1 MKHFSV
7 PYLDIEDN
15 TVIGEI
21 SRKLDHVG
29 QEIIDNAPWDAF
41 PYKPQASFA
50 IAYGGSSIFLKFFI
64 EEKHVRAVFSE
75 PNQPVY
81 KDSCVEFFVSFGDE
95 PEYYNFEFNCAGTCL
110 LSFGDERANRKMTSA
125 DLIKSIAFQSS
136 IKPATNRDAN
146 IGWELTLV
154 IPFDAFQYHEITSMK
169 GKKCRANFYK
179 CGDDLPEP
187 HFLAWNTINTEEP
200 DFHRPEFFGNLEF
213 N

>member
-1 MKHFSV
+1 MKHLSV
-7 PYLDIEDN
+7 PYLGLED
-15 TVIGEI
+15 TTAIADI
-21 SRKLDHVG
+21 SRKLDQVR
-29 QEIIDNAPWDAF
+29 QEIIDHAPWNAF

-50 IAYGGSSIFLKFFI
+50 MAYGDSSVYLKFFV
-64 EEKHVRAVFSE
+64 EEKHVRAVYSE

-81 KDSCVEFFVSFGDE
+81 KDSCVEFFVSFADE

-110 LSFGDERANRKMTSA
+110 LSFGEQRNNRKMTTA

-136 IKPATNRDAN
+136 IKPTTKKDAN

-154 IPFDAFQYHEITSMK
+154 IPFAAFQYHKFSSMK

-187 HFLAWNTINTEEP
+187 HFLAWNIINTEEP
-200 DFHRPEFFGNLEF
+200 DFHRPEFFGTLEF

>member
-1 MKHFSV
+1 MKHLSV
-7 PYLDIEDN
+7 PYLGLEDTTAIADI
-15 TVIGEI
+15 
-21 SRKLDHVG
+21 SKKLDHVR
-29 QEIIDNAPWDAF
+29 QEIIDHAPWNAF

-50 IAYGGSSIFLKFFI
+50 MAYGDSSVYLKFFV
-64 EEKHVRAVFSE
+64 EEKHVRAVYSE

-81 KDSCVEFFVSFGDE
+81 KDSCVEFFVSFADE

-110 LSFGDERANRKMTSA
+110 LSFGEQRNNRKMTTA
-125 DLIKSIAFQSS
+125 DLIKSITFQSS
-136 IKPATNRDAN
+136 IKPTTKKDAN

-154 IPFDAFQYHEITSMK
+154 IPFDSFQYHQITSMK

-187 HFLAWNTINTEEP
+187 HFLAWNMINTEEP
-200 DFHRPEFFGNLEF
+200 DFHRPEFFGTLEF

>member
-1 MKHFSV
+1 MKHLSV
-7 PYLDIEDN
+7 PYLGLEDTTAIADI
-15 TVIGEI
+15 
-21 SRKLDHVG
+21 SKKLDHVR
-29 QEIIDNAPWDAF
+29 QEIIDHAPWNAF

-50 IAYGGSSIFLKFFI
+50 MAYGDSSVYLKFFV
-64 EEKHVRAVFSE
+64 EEKHVRAVYSE

-110 LSFGDERANRKMTSA
+110 LSFGEQRNNRKMTTA

-136 IKPATNRDAN
+136 IKPTTKKDAN

-154 IPFDAFQYHEITSMK
+154 IPFAAFQYHKFSSMK

-187 HFLAWNTINTEEP
+187 HFLAWNMINTEEP
-200 DFHRPEFFGNLEF
+200 DFHRPEFFGTLEF

>member
-1 MKHFSV
+1 MKHLSV
-7 PYLDIEDN
+7 PYLGLED
-15 TVIGEI
+15 TTAIADI
-21 SRKLDHVG
+21 SRKLDHVR
-29 QEIIDNAPWDAF
+29 QEIIDHAPWNAF

-50 IAYGGSSIFLKFFI
+50 MAYGDSSVYLKFFV
-64 EEKHVRAVFSE
+64 EEKHVRAVYSE

-110 LSFGDERANRKMTSA
+110 LSFGEQRNNRNMTTA

-136 IKPATNRDAN
+136 IKPTTKKDAN

-154 IPFDAFQYHEITSMK
+154 IPFDAFQYHQITSMK

-187 HFLAWNTINTEEP
+187 HFLAWNMINTEEP
-200 DFHRPEFFGNLEF
+200 DFHRPEFFGTLEF

>member
-1 MKHFSV
+1 MKHLSV
-7 PYLDIEDN
+7 PYLGLED
-15 TVIGEI
+15 TTAIADI
-21 SRKLDHVG
+21 SRKLDHVR
-29 QEIIDNAPWDAF
+29 QEIIDHAPWNAF

-50 IAYGGSSIFLKFFI
+50 MAYGDSSVYLKFFV
-64 EEKHVRAVFSE
+64 EEKHVRAVYSE

-81 KDSCVEFFVSFGDE
+81 KDSCVEFFVSFADE

-110 LSFGDERANRKMTSA
+110 LSFGEQRNNRKMTTA

-136 IKPATNRDAN
+136 IKPTTKKDAN

-154 IPFDAFQYHEITSMK
+154 IPFDAFQYHQITSMK
-169 GKKCRANFYK
+169 GIKCRANFYK

-187 HFLAWNTINTEEP
+187 HFLAWNMINTEEP
-200 DFHRPEFFGNLEF
+200 DFHRPEFFGTLEF

>member
-1 MKHFSV
+1 MKHLSV
-7 PYLDIEDN
+7 PYLDIED
-15 TVIGEI
+15 TTAIGEI
-21 SRKLDHVG
+21 SRKFDHVR

-41 PYKPQASFA
+41 PYKPEAAFA
-50 IAYGGSSIFLKFFI
+50 MAYSNSNVFLKFFV
-64 EEKHVRAVFSE
+64 EEKYVRAIYYE

-110 LSFGDERANRKMTSA
+110 LSYGKERANRTMTSA
-125 DLIKSIAFQSS
+125 NLIKLIAFQSS
-136 IKPATNRDAN
+136 IKPAKNKDAN

-154 IPFDAFQYHEITSMK
+154 IPFAAFQYHKLSSMK
-169 GKKCRANFYK
+169 GKQCRANFYK

-187 HFLAWNTINTEEP
+187 HFLAWNTINTEQP
-200 DFHRPEFFGNLEF
+200 DFHRPEFFGTLEF

>member
-1 MKHFSV
+1 
-7 PYLDIEDN
+7 
-15 TVIGEI
+15 
-21 SRKLDHVG
+21 
-29 QEIIDNAPWDAF
+29 
-41 PYKPQASFA
+41 
-50 IAYGGSSIFLKFFI
+50 
-64 EEKHVRAVFSE
+64 
-75 PNQPVY
+75 
-81 KDSCVEFFVSFGDE
+81 VEFFVSFGDE
-95 PEYYNFEFNCAGTCL
+95 PGYYNFEFNCAGTCL
-110 LSFGDERANRKMTSA
+110 LSFGEERANRKMTSA
-125 DLIKSIAFQSS
+125 NLIKSIAFQSS
-136 IKPATNRDAN
+136 IKPATNKDAS

>member
-1 MKHFSV
+1 MKHLSV
-7 PYLDIEDN
+7 PYLDIEDS
-15 TVIGEI
+15 TSIAEI
-21 SRKLDHVG
+21 SMKLDHVR
-29 QEIIDNAPWDAF
+29 QEIIDHAPWNGF

-50 IAYGGSSIFLKFFI
+50 MAYGDSSVYLKFFV
-64 EEKHVRAVFSE
+64 EEKHVKAVYSE

-81 KDSCVEFFVSFGDE
+81 KDSCVEFFVSFADE

-110 LSFGDERANRKMTSA
+110 LSFGEQRNNRKMTTA

-136 IKPATNRDAN
+136 IKPTTKKDAN

-154 IPFDAFQYHEITSMK
+154 IPFDAFQYHQITSMK
-169 GKKCRANFYK
+169 GKKCRVNFYK

-187 HFLAWNTINTEEP
+187 HFLAWNMINTEEP
-200 DFHRPEFFGNLEF
+200 DFHRPEFFGTLEF

>member
-1 MKHFSV
+1 MKHLSV
-7 PYLDIEDN
+7 PYLGLED
-15 TVIGEI
+15 TTAIADI
-21 SRKLDHVG
+21 SRKLDHVR
-29 QEIIDNAPWDAF
+29 QEIIDHAPWNAF

-50 IAYGGSSIFLKFFI
+50 MAYGDSSVYLKFFV
-64 EEKHVRAVFSE
+64 EEKHVRAVYSE

-110 LSFGDERANRKMTSA
+110 LSFGEQRNNRNMTTA

-136 IKPATNRDAN
+136 IKPTTKKDAN

-154 IPFDAFQYHEITSMK
+154 IPFAAFQYHKFSSMK

-187 HFLAWNTINTEEP
+187 HFLAWNMINTEEP
-200 DFHRPEFFGNLEF
+200 DFHRPEFFGTLEF

>member
-1 MKHFSV
+1 MKHLSV
-7 PYLDIEDN
+7 PYLGLEDTTAIADI
-15 TVIGEI
+15 
-21 SRKLDHVG
+21 SKQLDHVR
-29 QEIIDNAPWDAF
+29 QEIIDHAPWNAF

-50 IAYGGSSIFLKFFI
+50 MAYGDSSVYLKFFV
-64 EEKHVRAVFSE
+64 EEKHVRAVYSE

-81 KDSCVEFFVSFGDE
+81 KDSCVEFFVSFADE

-110 LSFGDERANRKMTSA
+110 LSFGEQRNNRKMTTA
-125 DLIKSIAFQSS
+125 DLIKSITFQSS
-136 IKPATNRDAN
+136 IKPTTKKDAN

-154 IPFDAFQYHEITSMK
+154 IPFAAFQYHKFSSMK

-187 HFLAWNTINTEEP
+187 HFLAWNMINTEEP
-200 DFHRPEFFGNLEF
+200 DFHRPEFFGTLEF

>member
-1 MKHFSV
+1 MKHLSV
-7 PYLDIEDN
+7 PYLDIED
-15 TVIGEI
+15 TTAIADI
-21 SRKLDHVG
+21 SRKLDQVR
-29 QEIIDNAPWDAF
+29 QEIIDHAPWNAF

-50 IAYGGSSIFLKFFI
+50 MAYGDSSVYLKFFV
-64 EEKHVRAVFSE
+64 EEKHVRAVYSE

-110 LSFGDERANRKMTSA
+110 LSFGEQRNNRKMTTA

-136 IKPATNRDAN
+136 IKPTTKKDAN

-154 IPFDAFQYHEITSMK
+154 IPFAAFQYHKFSSMK

-187 HFLAWNTINTEEP
+187 HFLAWNMINTEEP
-200 DFHRPEFFGNLEF
+200 DFHRPEFFGTLEF

>member
-1 MKHFSV
+1 MKHLSV
-7 PYLDIEDN
+7 PYLGLEDTTAIADI
-15 TVIGEI
+15 
-21 SRKLDHVG
+21 SKKLDHVR
-29 QEIIDNAPWDAF
+29 QEIIDHAPWNAF

-50 IAYGGSSIFLKFFI
+50 MAYGDSSVYLKFFV
-64 EEKHVRAVFSE
+64 EEKHVRAVYSE

-110 LSFGDERANRKMTSA
+110 LSFGEQRNNRNMTTA

-136 IKPATNRDAN
+136 IKPTTKKDAN

-154 IPFDAFQYHEITSMK
+154 IPFAAFQYHKFSSMK

-187 HFLAWNTINTEEP
+187 HFLAWNMINTEEP
-200 DFHRPEFFGNLEF
+200 DFHRPEFFGTLEF

>member
-1 MKHFSV
+1 MKHLSV
-7 PYLDIEDN
+7 PYLGLEDTTAIADI
-15 TVIGEI
+15 
-21 SRKLDHVG
+21 SKQLDHVR
-29 QEIIDNAPWDAF
+29 QEIIDHAPWNAF

-50 IAYGGSSIFLKFFI
+50 MAYGDSSVYLKFFV
-64 EEKHVRAVFSE
+64 EEKHVRAVYSE

-110 LSFGDERANRKMTSA
+110 LSFGEQRNNRKMTTA

-136 IKPATNRDAN
+136 IKPTTKKDAN

-154 IPFDAFQYHEITSMK
+154 IPFDAFQYHQITSMK

-187 HFLAWNTINTEEP
+187 HFLAWNMINTEEP
-200 DFHRPEFFGNLEF
+200 DFHRPEFFGTLEF